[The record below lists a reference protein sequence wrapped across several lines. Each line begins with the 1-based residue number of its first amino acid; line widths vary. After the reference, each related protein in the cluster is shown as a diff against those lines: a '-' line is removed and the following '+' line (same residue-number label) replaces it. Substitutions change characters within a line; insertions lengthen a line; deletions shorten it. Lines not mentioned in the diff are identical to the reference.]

1 MTIDEIIGKVYKL
14 YEKYGVAISFLDN
27 MGKDEVIRGM
37 KGVLAELD
45 KKKKKPY
52 ADEDLLIIREIYG
65 RCC

>member
-1 MTIDEIIGKVYKL
+1 
-14 YEKYGVAISFLDN
+14 